1 VSESLGT
8 IRAVTQLPLDPAIDQ
23 DPLGLALF
31 YVETP
36 FHHYLAG
43 AEAVDLSA
51 MGDTEEEA
59 LRELALL
66 LLRWAADSVEQELDP
81 NEPSLRWHERSLVL
95 RLLEATDLDQL
106 TAMLRRRTAS
116 AVLRD
121 W

>member
-1 VSESLGT
+1 V
-8 IRAVTQLPLDPAIDQ
+8 VQLALDSTLAR
-23 DPLGLALF
+23 DPLGLGLF

-36 FHHYLAG
+36 FHHYLA
-43 AEAVDLSA
+43 EADALDLSA

>member
-1 VSESLGT
+1 M
-8 IRAVTQLPLDPAIDQ
+8 TQLPLDPALDR
-23 DPLGLALF
+23 DPLGFALF
-31 YVETP
+31 YVDTP
-36 FHHYLAG
+36 FHHYLAE
-43 AEAVDLSA
+43 AEALDLYA

-66 LLRWAADSVEQELDP
+66 LRRWAVDSVEQELDP
-81 NEPSLRWHERSLVL
+81 HEPSLRWRERSLAL
-95 RLLEATDLDQL
+95 RFLEATDLDQL